1 MDYTGKIVRLHSKS
15 QPSRYKL
22 YMVMGEYDGYANG
35 TVTNKT
41 VNEWIASDRLDVTV
55 YGDQCEQCGKNL
67 RN

>member
-1 MDYTGKIVRLHSKS
+1 
-15 QPSRYKL
+15 
-22 YMVMGEYDGYANG
+22 MVMGEYDGYANG